1 MRYEVKPNS
10 TYRKYADET
19 FKFISMG
26 DLDIEYSVLEK
37 LYTKHKDLSKEKI
50 KIVEVDES

>member
-1 MRYEVKPNS
+1 
-10 TYRKYADET
+10 
-19 FKFISMG
+19 MG
-26 DLDIEYSVLEK
+26 DLDIEYAVLEK